1 MKTSP
6 IFVLAFLLS
15 ALIVAVIS
23 QNSVEAVGEWC
34 VADHQ
39 AAKEKLESALNWAC
53 GQRSDVCL
61 DIQQDK
67 PCYIPNTIEDHAS
80 YAFNSYYQ
88 KFKNQGGACDFGGV
102 AKITNVDPSYGSC
115 KYDTTMA

>member
-15 ALIVAVIS
+15 ALLVAVIS
-23 QNSVEAVGEWC
+23 RNPVEAAGEWC
-34 VADHQ
+34 IADRQ
-39 AAKEKLESALNWAC
+39 ASQVKLQDALSWAC
-53 GQRSDVCL
+53 AQRSDICL
-61 DIQQDK
+61 NIQRDK
-67 PCYIPNTIEDHAS
+67 SCFLPDTVEDHAS

-88 KFKNQGGACDFGGV
+88 KFKNQGANCDFNGV

-115 KYDTTMA
+115 KYD